1 MPLDTYF
8 FYLPVTSAALA
19 LAAYRAVH
27 DGPGLTVD
35 VLTLLG
41 VASLTHGALYPL
53 IWFQPATWAL
63 WCGGGGER
71 AVACFRYAV
80 ALHKVLFAAALY
92 ARGWLAPMLAACPL
106 RVDNAPLACGLLSVG
121 AWLQY
126 HVYAQL
132 GADGVY
138 YGFKLGRPVPWCKAF
153 PFHSL
158 RHPQYVSA
166 SCIMLGVLMLCEWR
180 PYESTLLFAGQV
192 IISSLEPLG
201 Y

>member
-1 MPLDTYF
+1 MPLDTYL

-27 DGPGLTVD
+27 DGPGLTAD
-35 VLTLLG
+35 VLALLC
-41 VASLTHGALYPL
+41 VASLAHGALYPL
-53 IWFQPATWAL
+53 VWCKPDTWQR
-63 WCGGGGER
+63 WCGGR
-71 AVACFRYAV
+71 DAVEAFRCAV

-106 RVDNAPLACGLLSVG
+106 RVENAPLACGLLSVG

-138 YGFKLGRPVPWCKAF
+138 YGFQLGRPMAWCKAF
-153 PFHSL
+153 PFDSL

-166 SCIMLGVLMLCEWR
+166 SCIMLGFLMLCEWR
-180 PYESTLLFAGQV
+180 PYESMLLFAGQV
-192 IISSLEPLG
+192 SA
-201 Y
+201 